1 VRHGR
6 SSPVTSLRRPVSV
19 LVVVYTDDA
28 KVLLLRRRSPFE
40 FWQSVT
46 GSLDA
51 NELPADAARRELIE
65 ETGLKEQGELVDT
78 GISREFT
85 IDPRWRDRYP
95 PGVTRNT
102 EHEWR
107 YRLPTVI
114 DIQISQDEHSAYCWT
129 PIEAAIDAV
138 WSWTNKEALQD
149 LQTYAQ

>member
-1 VRHGR
+1 M
-6 SSPVTSLRRPVSV
+6 
-19 LVVVYTDDA
+19 
-28 KVLLLRRRSPFE
+28 RRRSPFE

-46 GSLDA
+46 GTLDA
-51 NELPADAARRELIE
+51 NELPCDAAPRELIE

-107 YRLPTVI
+107 YRLPTVM
-114 DIQISQDEHSAYCWT
+114 DIQINRDEHSAYCWM
-129 PIEAAIDAV
+129 PIDAAIDAV

-149 LQTYAQ
+149 LQTHVQ